1 MSEHDN
7 QWLIPDSII
16 RAAASGDAIAVNQIL
31 QHYDRYINKI
41 ATRTF
46 YDEYGNAYLGI
57 DEDMKQMIQTKLIS
71 RIVAFDPDANA
82 HSK

>member
-1 MSEHDN
+1 MITSGLYQIQSSELRH
-7 QWLIPDSII
+7 LVMRLLST
-16 RAAASGDAIAVNQIL
+16 RFCSTMTG
-31 QHYDRYINKI
+31 YINKI